1 MSNLNQ
7 RRKIL
12 KIIPVTKRT
21 PQLIKQL
28 TVVWENAVRNTHS
41 FLTETDIQY
50 FKNSMPDI
58 LTQIPNL
65 IIAVN
70 EQQLPIGFMGID
82 GSEIAMLFIDQKYR
96 GQGVGKRLIQF
107 GIKNYQAD
115 RLTVNEQN
123 PQAVGFYEHIGFV
136 AYQRHETD
144 DQGKPFPV
152 LKMKLNI
159 RN

>member
-1 MSNLNQ
+1 
-7 RRKIL
+7 
-12 KIIPVTKRT
+12 
-21 PQLIKQL
+21 
-28 TVVWENAVRNTHS
+28 
-41 FLTETDIQY
+41 
-50 FKNSMPDI
+50 MPDI
-58 LTQIPNL
+58 LTQIPDL

-70 EQQLPIGFMGID
+70 EQQLPMVSWVSTVQRLPCFLLIKNIVVKVSVSD
-82 GSEIAMLFIDQKYR
+82 
-96 GQGVGKRLIQF
+96 LIQF

-115 RLTVNEQN
+115 ELTVNEQN

-152 LKMKLNI
+152 LKMKLNT